1 MQATGVTVT
10 GVSPAS
16 GTTLGGTAITV
27 TGSNFVA
34 GATVTVGG
42 VAATSVAVTSSSSLT
57 AVTGQ
62 HASGATDVLVIAGG
76 HQGALSNA
84 FTFLSPAP
92 TANTP
97 PTVSTLTAQ
106 GTRSREPAQFADL
119 GESIP
124 VSGTVQDLE
133 TPVSQLAYQW
143 TSTAGGTFTGSGA
156 SVTWQAPAS
165 AATPLSVTLT
175 LTVTESYSSVDA
187 SGLPVTKQNVVT
199 SSIDVSLHDSAKEV
213 GDMGRQFLL
222 DFSDSTIRDTSFILR
237 NFTDSTAICRTG
249 KAAEADDV
257 NANRQNFVIK
267 SGNIG
272 PANVQVNFGT
282 ICPFKV
288 AVRGDACAFIPA
300 TWVSTFIADGSTQ
313 QVSGTGQLT
322 AFYLAADKRWWLCDS
337 LFQ

>member
-97 PTVSTLTAQ
+97 PT
-106 GTRSREPAQFADL
+106 
-119 GESIP
+119 
-124 VSGTVQDLE
+124 
-133 TPVSQLAYQW
+133 
-143 TSTAGGTFTGSGA
+143 
-156 SVTWQAPAS
+156 
-165 AATPLSVTLT
+165 
-175 LTVTESYSSVDA
+175 
-187 SGLPVTKQNVVT
+187 
-199 SSIDVSLHDSAKEV
+199 
-213 GDMGRQFLL
+213 
-222 DFSDSTIRDTSFILR
+222 
-237 NFTDSTAICRTG
+237 
-249 KAAEADDV
+249 
-257 NANRQNFVIK
+257 
-267 SGNIG
+267 
-272 PANVQVNFGT
+272 
-282 ICPFKV
+282 
-288 AVRGDACAFIPA
+288 
-300 TWVSTFIADGSTQ
+300 
-313 QVSGTGQLT
+313 
-322 AFYLAADKRWWLCDS
+322 
-337 LFQ
+337 